1 MFRFHVNFL
10 IVCQEAIVSLVEEPN
25 SQEEFRSRYPQPATP
40 GGFPGGPM
48 GSRGIPGMSMGQGG
62 PGASMGR
69 GFPGTPSGVG
79 GGRAPASSGGNPLQ
93 VTRVIYS
100 VSTRLCLC
108 KF

>member
-1 MFRFHVNFL
+1 MG
-10 IVCQEAIVSLVEEPN
+10 LVEEPN

-40 GGFPGGPM
+40 GGFPGGHM

-69 GFPGTPSGVG
+69 GFPGASMGRGFPGTPSGV

>member
-1 MFRFHVNFL
+1 MG
-10 IVCQEAIVSLVEEPN
+10 LVEEPN

-69 GFPGTPSGVG
+69 GFPGASMGRGFPGTPSGGG